1 MASITLLLTRRF
13 AELHR
18 EPSRQD
24 GQALIE
30 YVLIITLVAL
40 VTITA
45 LGTVGTSLNGA
56 LLNIAGAV

>member
-1 MASITLLLTRRF
+1 MASIQLLLNRRF

-18 EPSRQD
+18 LTTRQE

-45 LGTVGTSLNGA
+45 LGSVGTSLSGA
-56 LLNIAGAV
+56 LTHIAGAV